1 MKQFNEIFFFIFFII
16 LLLSNYS
23 KAKTIIGK
31 AKIIDG
37 DTIHININKIRLHG
51 IDAPETKQT
60 CKIESQDWFCGKQS
74 TKELKK
80 LINNQ
85 NVECR
90 ANDIDIYNGSDSSI
104 DKLNG
109 NWIVINYWADW
120 CAPCIKEIPELNEFA
135 SENDDL
141 LVYTFNFDQLDE
153 EDLAPIA
160 EKFNIQ
166 VPSLITHPRDIWGI
180 QTPPAVPATFFI
192 NPKGKIVL
200 SLFRPQT
207 KDALNKIFSELKQAG

>member
-1 MKQFNEIFFFIFFII
+1 MKQRII
-16 LLLSNYS
+16 QLFCLL
-23 KAKTIIGK
+23 II
-31 AKIIDG
+31 IS
-37 DTIHININKIRLHG
+37 
-51 IDAPETKQT
+51 
-60 CKIESQDWFCGKQS
+60 C
-74 TKELKK
+74 
-80 LINNQ
+80 Q
-85 NVECR
+85 N
-90 ANDIDIYNGSDSSI
+90 NDIDIYNGSDTSI

-207 KDALNKIFSELKQAG
+207 KDALNNILSELKQAG

>member
-1 MKQFNEIFFFIFFII
+1 MII
-16 LLLSNYS
+16 ISC
-23 KAKTIIGK
+23 
-31 AKIIDG
+31 
-37 DTIHININKIRLHG
+37 
-51 IDAPETKQT
+51 Q
-60 CKIESQDWFCGKQS
+60 
-74 TKELKK
+74 
-80 LINNQ
+80 NN
-85 NVECR
+85 N
-90 ANDIDIYNGSDSSI
+90 IDIYNGSDSSI

-153 EDLAPIA
+153 EELAPIA
-160 EKFNIQ
+160 KKFNIQ
-166 VPSLITHPRDIWGI
+166 VPSLISHPRDIWGI

>member
-1 MKQFNEIFFFIFFII
+1 MFAMKQRII
-16 LLLSNYS
+16 QLFCLL
-23 KAKTIIGK
+23 II
-31 AKIIDG
+31 IS
-37 DTIHININKIRLHG
+37 
-51 IDAPETKQT
+51 
-60 CKIESQDWFCGKQS
+60 C
-74 TKELKK
+74 
-80 LINNQ
+80 Q
-85 NVECR
+85 N
-90 ANDIDIYNGSDSSI
+90 NDIDVYNGPDSSI

-135 SENDDL
+135 YENKDL

-153 EDLAPIA
+153 EELAPIA

-166 VPSLITHPRDIWGI
+166 VPSLISHPRDIWGI

-192 NPKGKIVL
+192 NPNGNLVL

-207 KDALNKIFSELKQAG
+207 KDALNKIFSDLKQAG